1 MRLNM
6 TTFFEKAI
14 NMRVSDYILHRN
26 LNPLKDKEYGKL
38 TPDQLIEWCGII
50 PDFFAKAVTSEE
62 SAELIEK
69 ALNAIKDNKLTDL
82 GIDLLQNT
90 ALFKVADKMDEAYGW
105 AAFGNSV
112 MTNIPSDFGII
123 FGTHGEP
130 DLNPLAKFNYEFL
143 EVLVYEYGLVALRIL
158 GNSDSVKFGRFD

>member
-1 MRLNM
+1 MENI
-6 TTFFEKAI
+6 FE
-14 NMRVSDYILHRN
+14 MRVSDYILNRN

-69 ALNAIKDNKLTDL
+69 ACNAQKDNKLTDL

-105 AAFGNSV
+105 SAFGNSV
-112 MTNIPSDFGII
+112 MTNKPSDFGII
-123 FGTHGEP
+123 FGTDGEP

-143 EVLVYEYGLVALRIL
+143 EVLVYEYGLVALRIS
-158 GNSDSVKFGRFD
+158 GKPNTVKFGRFD

>member
-1 MRLNM
+1 MENI
-6 TTFFEKAI
+6 FE
-14 NMRVSDYILHRN
+14 MRVSDYILNRN

-50 PDFFAKAVTSEE
+50 PDFFANAVTSEE

-69 ALNAIKDNKLTDL
+69 ACNAQKDNKLTDL

-105 AAFGNSV
+105 PAFGNSV
-112 MTNIPSDFGII
+112 MTNKPSDFGII
-123 FGTHGEP
+123 FGTDGEP

-143 EVLVYEYGLVALRIL
+143 EVLVYEYGLVALRIS
-158 GNSDSVKFGRFD
+158 GKPNSVKFGRFD

>member
-1 MRLNM
+1 MENI
-6 TTFFEKAI
+6 FE
-14 NMRVSDYILHRN
+14 MRVSDYILNRN

-50 PDFFAKAVTSEE
+50 PDFFANAVTSEE

-69 ALNAIKDNKLTDL
+69 ACNAQKDNKLTDL

-105 AAFGNSV
+105 PAFGNSV
-112 MTNIPSDFGII
+112 MTNKPSDFGII
-123 FGTHGEP
+123 FGSDGEP

-143 EVLVYEYGLVALRIL
+143 EVLVYEYGLVALRIS
-158 GNSDSVKFGRFD
+158 GKPNTVKFGRFD

>member
-1 MRLNM
+1 MENI
-6 TTFFEKAI
+6 FK
-14 NMRVSDYILHRN
+14 MRVSDYILHRN

-50 PDFFAKAVTSEE
+50 PDFFANAVTSEE

-69 ALNAIKDNKLTDL
+69 ACNAQKDNKLTDL

-105 AAFGNSV
+105 PAFGNSV
-112 MTNIPSDFGII
+112 MTNKPSDFGII
-123 FGTHGEP
+123 FGTDGEP

-143 EVLVYEYGLVALRIL
+143 EVLVYEYGLVALRIS
-158 GNSDSVKFGRFD
+158 GKPNTVKFGRFD

>member
-1 MRLNM
+1 MENI
-6 TTFFEKAI
+6 FE
-14 NMRVSDYILHRN
+14 MRVSDYILNRN

-50 PDFFAKAVTSEE
+50 PDFFANAVTSEE
-62 SAELIEK
+62 CAELIEK
-69 ALNAIKDNKLTDL
+69 ACNAQKDNKLTDL

-105 AAFGNSV
+105 SAFGNSV

-143 EVLVYEYGLVALRIL
+143 EVLVYEYGLVALRIF
-158 GNSDSVKFGRFD
+158 GKPNTVKFGRFD

>member
-1 MRLNM
+1 MENI
-6 TTFFEKAI
+6 FK
-14 NMRVSDYILHRN
+14 MRVSDYILHRN

-50 PDFFAKAVTSEE
+50 PDFFANAVTSEE

-69 ALNAIKDNKLTDL
+69 ACNAQKDNKLTDL
-82 GIDLLQNT
+82 CIDLLQNT

-105 AAFGNSV
+105 PAFGNSV
-112 MTNIPSDFGII
+112 MTNKPSDFGII
-123 FGTHGEP
+123 FGTDGEP

-143 EVLVYEYGLVALRIL
+143 EVLVYEYGLVALRIS
-158 GNSDSVKFGRFD
+158 GKPNTVKFGRFD

>member
-1 MRLNM
+1 MENI
-6 TTFFEKAI
+6 FE
-14 NMRVSDYILHRN
+14 MRVSDYILNRN

-50 PDFFAKAVTSEE
+50 PDFFANAVTSEE

-69 ALNAIKDNKLTDL
+69 ACNAQKDNKLTDL

-105 AAFGNSV
+105 PAFGNSV
-112 MTNIPSDFGII
+112 MTNKPSDFGII
-123 FGTHGEP
+123 FGTDGEP

-143 EVLVYEYGLVALRIL
+143 EVLVYEYGLVALRIS
-158 GNSDSVKFGRFD
+158 GKPNTVKFGRFD